1 MAIPL
6 KTATPPRKKD
16 EERAKLNAGRH
27 IVRCLDVREYQTRN
41 AGLGFFLDFEVVE
54 GPTQKGFKDSFCV
67 CPENAR
73 TNGKLTLEQVKNLEY
88 GKIQVAVA
96 AVAGYVKEACG
107 IVDDEYYERAIGE
120 EARKKDKN
128 WKSPLAGSLFEIEAV
143 EYTNKQNKKTV
154 YYEVFPHLDE
164 KAHVDTAA
172 TKTQT
177 KTEAPAAKAPPPAPK
192 KAAPFPPSPWVV
204 HPTDAAYVWNEK
216 TDEVIEASE
225 LKQRLEDEDNIPF

>member
-6 KTATPPRKKD
+6 STATPPRKKD

-41 AGLGFFLDFEVVE
+41 AGLGFFADFEVVE

-96 AVAGYVKEACG
+96 AIAGYVKEACG
-107 IVDDEYYERAIGE
+107 IVDDQFYERAIGE
-120 EARKKDKN
+120 EERKKDKT
-128 WKSPLAGSLFEIEAV
+128 WKSGLAGSLFEVEAV
-143 EYTNKQNKKTV
+143 PYTGKKGATV
-154 YYEVFPHLDE
+154 YYEVFPHLDA
-164 KAHVDTAA
+164 KAHADTAA
-172 TKTQT
+172 VQT
-177 KTEAPAAKAPPPAPK
+177 KTEAAPATKAPPPAPK

-204 HPTDAAYVWNEK
+204 HPSDEMYVWNEQ

-225 LKQRLEDEDNIPF
+225 LKQRLAA